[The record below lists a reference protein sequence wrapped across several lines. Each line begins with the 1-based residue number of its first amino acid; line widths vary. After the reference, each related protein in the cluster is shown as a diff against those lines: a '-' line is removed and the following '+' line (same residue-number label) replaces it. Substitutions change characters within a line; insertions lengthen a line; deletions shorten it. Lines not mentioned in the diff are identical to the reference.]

1 MALKVPRF
9 IKMGSHDYE
18 VVFDTVQGDREF
30 RGTFADKKHQIF
42 LNPDQH
48 PQQTRVTFWHEL
60 IHLICCLGDIGIPD
74 SDVNRLAEGTVEYLI
89 RNHNIDFDFSEIP
102 MLERSPKE

>member
-1 MALKVPRF
+1 MILRIPRF
-9 IKMGSHDYE
+9 FKIGSHTYE
-18 VVFDTVQGDREF
+18 TVFDTVQGDREF

-60 IHLICCLGDIGIPD
+60 IHLICCYGDIGMPD
-74 SDVNRLAEGTVEYLI
+74 QDVNRIAEGTVEFLV
-89 RNHNIDFDFSEIP
+89 RNLDIDFDFSEVP
-102 MLERSPKE
+102 VVERRPQE